1 LLERFPELNA
11 GGYLISSV
19 YFNTLWG
26 TESISSIELN
36 WQSDNIALSIIS
48 KQPDSKKFEE
58 LVSKKMFLNN
68 SESGYSDFL
77 MKYLLDMFPDKSDF
91 EE

>member
-1 LLERFPELNA
+1 MKGSELNA

-26 TESISSIELN
+26 TEQISSIELN

-77 MKYLLDMFPDKSDF
+77 MKYLLDIFPDKSDF